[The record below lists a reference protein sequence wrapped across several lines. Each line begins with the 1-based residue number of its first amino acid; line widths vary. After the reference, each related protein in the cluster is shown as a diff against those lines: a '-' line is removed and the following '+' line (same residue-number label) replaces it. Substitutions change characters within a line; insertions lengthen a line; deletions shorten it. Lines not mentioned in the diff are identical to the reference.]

1 MNPKLQN
8 IDHIHIFVS
17 DRREALDWYNNI
29 LGLKPLEK
37 LISLPKSGPLM
48 IRNNEGNINIALFK
62 GEPQDNRS
70 VIAFKVTGEEFI
82 NCHDRINQTIPDNI
96 ELVDH
101 SSQYSIY
108 FEDKH
113 THGNYA
119 FMGNRYYE
127 CVMCDV
133 LMLFDSKCLN
143 TIKKS
148 GYDIPKELVVDNG
161 EQANH
166 VMDSMDKD
174 DGYYNY
180 LLDKQRENYKEI
192 IKNKIILNQCNQ

>member
-1 MNPKLQN
+1 M
-8 IDHIHIFVS
+8 IHFNGLNYIISTSKKNTNKYINAGVEAKFV
-17 DRREALDWYNNI
+17 DRLSWEVGA
-29 LGLKPLEK
+29 E
-37 LISLPKSGPLM
+37 SL
-48 IRNNEGNINIALFK
+48 RNFK
-62 GEPQDNRS
+62 
-70 VIAFKVTGEEFI
+70 
-82 NCHDRINQTIPDNI
+82 
-96 ELVDH
+96 
-101 SSQYSIY
+101 YSIY

-192 IKNKIILNQCNQ
+192 IKNKIKTSNYLKSLFHGQPV